1 MSRYEALDFSGVET
15 YPVSERLSKVAR
27 ENFAEPPRAAM
38 SFRDFWEGMPTYLA
52 VSDLREYASHILA
65 ARGKQQI
72 LWLMGAHPLKVGLS
86 PVLIQLAKDGF
97 ISMLSSHGAF
107 AVHDIEIAFFGRTS
121 EEVSDTIKDGR
132 FGMAR
137 ETGEF
142 FVHTLKQAAA
152 KDVGLGEVLGEE
164 LVRQK
169 APYAGDSLLV
179 QCLELSIPL
188 TIHVAIGTDVFHE
201 HPDLDAATLG
211 RLSYYDFRIFAK
223 KVAGLRQGGV
233 VANIGSTVIMPEV
246 FLKALAVARNLNYP
260 CHGFYTANFDMI
272 PHYRPWMNVVQ
283 RPTLTGGK
291 GYQFIGHHEIMIP
304 LLAAILQNT
313 SQKPA

>member
-1 MSRYEALDFSGVET
+1 MSRYEALDFSGVKT
-15 YPVSERLSKVAR
+15 YPVSERPSKVAR

-38 SFRDFWEGMPTYLA
+38 SFRDFWEGMPNYLA
-52 VSDLREYASHILA
+52 VSDLHDYAGHILA

-86 PVLIQLAKDGF
+86 PILIQLAKDGF
-97 ISMLSSHGAF
+97 ISTLSSHGAF

-121 EEVSDTIKDGR
+121 EEVSDSIKDGR

-142 FVHTLKQAAA
+142 FVHTLSQAAA
-152 KDVGLGEVLGEE
+152 KDIGLGEALGEE
-164 LVRQK
+164 LVRQR
-169 APYAGDSLLV
+169 APYANDSLLV

-188 TIHVAIGTDVFHE
+188 TIHAAIGTDIFHE
-201 HPDLDAATLG
+201 HPGLDAAALG
-211 RLSYYDFRIFAK
+211 KLSYYDFRILAK
-223 KVAGLRQGGV
+223 QVANLRQGGV
-233 VANIGSTVIMPEV
+233 VVNIGSAVIMPEV
-246 FLKALAVARNLNYP
+246 FLKALAVVRNLGHP
-260 CHGFYTANFDMI
+260 CHGFCTANFDMI

-304 LLAAILQNT
+304 LLAAILQNPL
-313 SQKPA
+313 QKPA

>member
-1 MSRYEALDFSGVET
+1 VSKYEALDFSGINT
-15 YPVSERLSKVAR
+15 YPVSERPSKVER
-27 ENFAEPPRAAM
+27 ENFAKVPREGM
-38 SFRDFWEGMPTYLA
+38 SFQDFWRGMPNYLA
-52 VSDLREYASHILA
+52 VSDLREYAGHILA
-65 ARGKQQI
+65 AKGKLPI
-72 LWLMGAHPLKVGLS
+72 LWMMGAHPVKVGLS
-86 PVLIQLAKDGF
+86 PILIQLAKDGF
-97 ISMLSSHGAF
+97 ISCLSSHGAF

-121 EEVSDTIKDGR
+121 EEVSDSIRDGR

-142 FVHTLKQAAA
+142 FVRTLKQAAA
-152 KDVGLGEVLGEE
+152 KETGLGEALGEE

-169 APYAGDSLLV
+169 APHVSDSLLV
-179 QCLELSIPL
+179 QCLELSVPV
-188 TIHVAIGTDVFHE
+188 TIHTAIGTDIVHE
-201 HPDLDAATLG
+201 HPGLDAAALG
-211 RLSYYDFRIFAK
+211 RLSYYDFRIFTK
-223 KVAGLRQGGV
+223 KVAELRQGGV

-246 FLKALAVARNLNYP
+246 FLKALAVARNLGYP

-313 SQKPA
+313 PQ